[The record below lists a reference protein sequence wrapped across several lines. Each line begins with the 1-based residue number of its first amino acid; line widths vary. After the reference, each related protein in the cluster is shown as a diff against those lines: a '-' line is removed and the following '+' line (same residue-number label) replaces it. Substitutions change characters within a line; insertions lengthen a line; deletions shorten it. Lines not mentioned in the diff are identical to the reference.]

1 MPAAEV
7 SIYPNRAPQIV
18 ASNGL
23 PIREDVA
30 YSDAKGEE
38 SERGKRRAQEAI
50 NKLHEILPSRRV
62 ACHFPILEERPPP
75 RPQARPV
82 AIAAS
87 D

>member
-50 NKLHEILPSRRV
+50 NKLHEILPGLLEGRSRVV
-62 ACHFPILEERPPP
+62 AAGTPELCATMATAL
-75 RPQARPV
+75 
-82 AIAAS
+82 AS
-87 D
+87 